1 MRTYNPSVKQVCN
14 CKCSIRNQMGMAAK
28 GAHVMS
34 CTWESKSTWNPY
46 NGSISEVCC
55 SLLFSFWYQIF
66 AADCLILD
74 VCRFRMSNVHIQLLN
89 VHRQSICQA
98 HGGAA
103 HKQGACGIISQYLMF
118 KGSKVQCL
126 PFNITDV
133 KMMFNVHIQ
142 LMCTDH
148 LSTKHMLL

>member
-1 MRTYNPSVKQVCN
+1 MVSVQMMGIKCEYYLKVPSLCALQNARDHEGNFFQTIWCQQIKNSV
-14 CKCSIRNQMGMAAK
+14 
-28 GAHVMS
+28 
-34 CTWESKSTWNPY
+34 
-46 NGSISEVCC
+46 
-55 SLLFSFWYQIF
+55 FSFCYLMISVHSAKQ
-66 AADCLILD
+66 CLISK
-74 VCRFRMSNVHIQLLN
+74 VWCSNVQCSHWAN
-89 VHRQSICQA
+89 VHWQSWQSICQA

-118 KGSKVQCL
+118 KGSNVQCL